1 MVASITTR
9 LSRRAVITTAIVDV
23 VAVVVFV
30 AIGRRNHD
38 EGTALSGVLGV
49 AAPFL
54 IALGISWIGLRTWRE
69 PFNRA
74 SFIATWIITVFVGL
88 LLRRVVFD
96 RGIATAFIIVA
107 TITLGVLLGLGRL
120 LSRKLSPKT
129 SQ

>member
-54 IALGISWIGLRTWRE
+54 IALGSSWIGLRTWRE

-120 LSRKLSPKT
+120 LSRKLSAKT

>member
-1 MVASITTR
+1 MDASITTR
-9 LSRRAVITTAIVDV
+9 LKLSAIIAGVIDV

-30 AIGRRNHD
+30 VIGQRNHD
-38 EGTALSGVLGV
+38 GSSDVYGIINL

-54 IALGISWIGLRTWRE
+54 FALLTSWVGLRTWRG

-74 SFIATWIITVFVGL
+74 SFVATWVITVAGGL
-88 LLRRVVFD
+88 FLRRVIFD

-107 TITLGVLLGLGRL
+107 VITLGLLLGLGRL
-120 LSRKLSPKT
+120 LSRKLSAKT

>member
-9 LSRRAVITTAIVDV
+9 LKLSAIIAGVIDV

-30 AIGRRNHD
+30 VIGQRNHD
-38 EGTALSGVLGV
+38 GSSDVYGIINL

-54 IALGISWIGLRTWRE
+54 IALLTSWVVLRTWHG

-74 SFIATWIITVFVGL
+74 SFVATWVITVAGGL
-88 LLRRVVFD
+88 FLRRVVFD

-107 TITLGVLLGLGRL
+107 VITLGLLLGLGRL
-120 LSRKLSPKT
+120 LSRKLSAKT

>member
-9 LSRRAVITTAIVDV
+9 LKLSAIIAGVIDV

-30 AIGRRNHD
+30 VIGQRNHD
-38 EGTALSGVLGV
+38 GSSDVYGIINL

-54 IALGISWIGLRTWRE
+54 IALLTSWIVLRTWRG

-74 SFIATWIITVFVGL
+74 SFVATWVITVAGGL
-88 LLRRVVFD
+88 FLRRVVFD
-96 RGIATAFIIVA
+96 RGIATAFIIV
-107 TITLGVLLGLGRL
+107 TVITLGLLLGLGRL
-120 LSRKLSPKT
+120 LSRKLSAKT

>member
-9 LSRRAVITTAIVDV
+9 LKLSAIIAGVIDV

-30 AIGRRNHD
+30 VIGQRNHD
-38 EGTALSGVLGV
+38 GSSDVYGIINL

-54 IALGISWIGLRTWRE
+54 IALLTSWVVLRTWRE

-74 SFIATWIITVFVGL
+74 SFVATWVITVAGGL
-88 LLRRVVFD
+88 FLRRVVFD
-96 RGIATAFIIVA
+96 RGIATAFIIV
-107 TITLGVLLGLGRL
+107 TVITLGLLLGLGRL
-120 LSRKLSPKT
+120 LSRKLSAKT

>member
-9 LSRRAVITTAIVDV
+9 LKLSAIIAGVFDV

-30 AIGRRNHD
+30 VIGQRNHD
-38 EGTALSGVLGV
+38 GSSDVYGIINL

-54 IALGISWIGLRTWRE
+54 IALLTSWVVLRTWRG

-74 SFIATWIITVFVGL
+74 SFVATWVITVAGGL
-88 LLRRVVFD
+88 FLRRVVFD

-107 TITLGVLLGLGRL
+107 VITLGLLLGLGRL
-120 LSRKLSPKT
+120 LSRKLSAKT
-129 SQ
+129 S

>member
-1 MVASITTR
+1 MDASITTR
-9 LSRRAVITTAIVDV
+9 LSQRTVITTAVVDV

-30 AIGRRNHD
+30 AIGRRNHN
-38 EGTALSGVLGV
+38 EGTALSGIIGV

-74 SFIATWIITVFVGL
+74 SLVATWIITVAIGL
-88 LLRRVVFD
+88 LLLRLVFD
-96 RGIATAFIIVA
+96 RGIAIAFIIVA

-120 LSRKLSPKT
+120 LSRKLSAKT
-129 SQ
+129 S

>member
-9 LSRRAVITTAIVDV
+9 LKLSAIIAGVIDV

-30 AIGRRNHD
+30 VIGQRNHD
-38 EGTALSGVLGV
+38 GSSDVYGIINL

-54 IALGISWIGLRTWRE
+54 IALLTSWVVLRTWRG

-74 SFIATWIITVFVGL
+74 SFVATWVITVAGGL
-88 LLRRVVFD
+88 FLRRVVFD

-107 TITLGVLLGLGRL
+107 VITLGLLLGLGRL
-120 LSRKLSPKT
+120 LSRKLSAKT

>member
-1 MVASITTR
+1 MDASITTR
-9 LSRRAVITTAIVDV
+9 PNQLAVITTAIVDV

-74 SFIATWIITVFVGL
+74 SLIATWIITVFVGL
-88 LLRRVVFD
+88 LLRRLVFD

-107 TITLGVLLGLGRL
+107 TITLGVLLGLGR
-120 LSRKLSPKT
+120 KLSHRLSAKT

>member
-1 MVASITTR
+1 MAASITTR
-9 LSRRAVITTAIVDV
+9 LSQRAVITTAIVDV

-74 SFIATWIITVFVGL
+74 SLIATWIITVFVGL

-120 LSRKLSPKT
+120 LSQRLVRR
-129 SQ
+129 

>member
-1 MVASITTR
+1 MDASITTR
-9 LSRRAVITTAIVDV
+9 LSQRAVITTAIVDV

-38 EGTALSGVLGV
+38 EGTAISGVLSV

-54 IALGISWIGLRTWRE
+54 IALIASWVGLRTWRE

-74 SFIATWIITVFVGL
+74 SFVATWVITVFVGL
-88 LLRRVVFD
+88 LLRRLVFD

-107 TITLGVLLGLGRL
+107 TITLGVLLGLGRK
-120 LSRKLSPKT
+120 LSRRLSAKT

>member
-1 MVASITTR
+1 LVASITTR

-74 SFIATWIITVFVGL
+74 SFIATWVITVFAGL

-120 LSRKLSPKT
+120 LSRKLSAKT
-129 SQ
+129 S

>member
-1 MVASITTR
+1 MDASITTR
-9 LSRRAVITTAIVDV
+9 LKLSAIIAGVIDV

-30 AIGRRNHD
+30 VIGQRNHD
-38 EGTALSGVLGV
+38 GSSDVYGIINL

-54 IALGISWIGLRTWRE
+54 IALLTSWVVLRTWRG

-74 SFIATWIITVFVGL
+74 SFVATWVITVAGGL
-88 LLRRVVFD
+88 FLRRVVFD

-107 TITLGVLLGLGRL
+107 VITLGLLLGLGRL
-120 LSRKLSPKT
+120 LSRKLSAKT

>member
-9 LSRRAVITTAIVDV
+9 LKLSAIIAGVFDV

-30 AIGRRNHD
+30 AIGRRNHN
-38 EGTALSGVLGV
+38 EGTALSGIIGV

-54 IALGISWIGLRTWRE
+54 IALGISWIGLRTWRG

-74 SFIATWIITVFVGL
+74 SLVATWVITVFIGL
-88 LLRRVVFD
+88 VLRRLVFD
-96 RGIATAFIIVA
+96 RGIATSFIIVA

-120 LSRKLSPKT
+120 LSRKLSAKA
-129 SQ
+129 S

>member
-1 MVASITTR
+1 MDASITTR
-9 LSRRAVITTAIVDV
+9 PSQRAVVTAAIVDV

-30 AIGRRNHD
+30 AIGRRNHN
-38 EGTALSGVLGV
+38 EGTALSGILGV

-54 IALGISWIGLRTWRE
+54 IALGASWIGLRTWRE

-74 SFIATWIITVFVGL
+74 SLIATWVITVFVGL
-88 LLRRVVFD
+88 LLRRLVFD

-120 LSRKLSPKT
+120 LSRKLSAKT
-129 SQ
+129 S

>member
-9 LSRRAVITTAIVDV
+9 LKLSAIIAGVIDF

-30 AIGRRNHD
+30 VIGQRNHD
-38 EGTALSGVLGV
+38 GSSDVYGIINL

-54 IALGISWIGLRTWRE
+54 IALFTSWVVLRTWRG

-74 SFIATWIITVFVGL
+74 SFVATWVITVAGGL
-88 LLRRVVFD
+88 FLRRVVFD
-96 RGIATAFIIVA
+96 RGIATAFIIV
-107 TITLGVLLGLGRL
+107 TVITLGLLLGLGRL
-120 LSRKLSPKT
+120 LSRKLSAKT

>member
-1 MVASITTR
+1 MDASITTR
-9 LSRRAVITTAIVDV
+9 PNQLAVITTAIVDV

-74 SFIATWIITVFVGL
+74 SLIATWIITVFVGL
-88 LLRRVVFD
+88 LLRRLVFD

-107 TITLGVLLGLGRL
+107 TITLGVLLGLGRK
-120 LSRKLSPKT
+120 LSRRLSAKT